1 MFVVDL
7 TLAVFF
13 LQPLL
18 RGLLRLAVQAHN
30 TLGAVLHIGVDED
43 VQRIGTVFEN
53 KVRAA
58 ADDDARPLRGQIAD
72 DVGLADVELIGHGH
86 RVDQT
91 HRVGGN
97 RDIEQEAAGDGGV
110 FADFLNELVREAAL
124 LGHLI
129 DQLLVIVGNSELLGD
144 LLANGS
150 AAAAE
155 LPADGNHFVCHG

>member
-18 RGLLRLAVQAHN
+18 RGLLRLTVQAHN

-58 ADDDARPLRGQIAD
+58 ANDDARALGGQIAD

-144 LLANGS
+144 LLADGS

-155 LPADGNHFVCHG
+155 LTANGNHFVCHG